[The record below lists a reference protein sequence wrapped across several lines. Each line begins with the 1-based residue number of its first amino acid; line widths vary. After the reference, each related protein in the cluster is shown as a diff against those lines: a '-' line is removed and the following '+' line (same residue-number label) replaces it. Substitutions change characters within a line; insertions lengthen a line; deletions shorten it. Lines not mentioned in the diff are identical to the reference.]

1 MIITVDCGT
10 TNMRCRLFDGAAML
24 DEVCRR
30 AGVRNTAF
38 DGTADFLR
46 TSLKSSVAELLEQNS
61 LRECDVEVII
71 SSGTLASDVGI
82 FTVPHVKAPVGV
94 NESAAH
100 ARLVTLDD
108 ITAIPILFIPGVK
121 TLPGEDESN
130 DEKIIEALESM
141 SGEECETYG
150 IMAQLGL
157 TGNFA
162 ITLPGSYNKA
172 IEINGAGQ
180 IISIKTGMCGEF
192 IAAIAEHTLLR
203 RFLPQPV
210 IRTIIPEKLYE
221 GFDYSIGHGVSPS
234 LIKARMVRF
243 MRSWSEDEAANF
255 FVGAILKDDIAI
267 TKGICLP
274 GRKLVVGGGNPLR
287 HIFALLLEHAGV
299 GGIVEVSDETAHVAP
314 SIGAMKVYEAYLRQ
328 SGK

>member
-10 TNMRCRLFDGAAML
+10 TNMRCRLFNGTVLL

-46 TSLKSSVAELLEQNS
+46 TSLKESVSGLLLRNS
-61 LRECDVEVII
+61 LKESNIEVIV

-82 FTVPHVKAPVGV
+82 YTVPHVLAPVGV
-94 NESAAH
+94 NESAAY

-108 ITAIPILFIPGVK
+108 ITAIPIFFIPGVK
-121 TLPGEDESN
+121 TLPGEDET
-130 DEKIIEALESM
+130 DGGKIIEALESM

-157 TGNFA
+157 EGDFA

-172 IEINGAGQ
+172 MEINGEGQ
-180 IISIKTGMCGEF
+180 IVSIKTGMCGEF
-192 IAAIAEHTLLR
+192 IAAVAEHTLLR

-210 IRTIIPEKLYE
+210 IRTIIPEKLFL
-221 GFDYSIGHGVSPS
+221 GFDYSLGHGVSPT

-243 MRSWSEDEAANF
+243 MRNWSEDEAANF
-255 FVGAILKDDIAI
+255 FVGAILKDDIGI
-267 TKGICLP
+267 TKEICQQ
-274 GRKLVVGGGNPLR
+274 GRRLVVGGGNPLR
-287 HIFALLLEHAGV
+287 HIFALLLEHAGAS
-299 GGIVEVSDETAHVAP
+299 GIVEISDEAAHVAP
-314 SIGAMKVYEAYLRQ
+314 SIGAMKVYEAYLRI
-328 SGK
+328 KNN